1 MSQAL
6 LMIEEK
12 INQVRHQPDSQ
23 KGAERARLTR
33 ASIVN
38 KHTASNVEPLSWGN
52 AATSL
57 MMVLLIAFLGAIV
70 LYAQKPPDAVAVNAP
85 LTEFSSARAMKH
97 LETIAQRPHPTGSE
111 EHAQVRS
118 YILAAL
124 TAEGLQTEVQT
135 TPVVNNILARLK
147 GTGEGKALLL
157 VAHYDTVPSSPGAGD
172 DGSAVV
178 MMLETLRALKV
189 GPPLMND
196 VIFLFSD
203 GEEKGLL
210 GAKAFTYNHPW
221 ARDVGLVLNFDARGT
236 RGAALMFETSQGNG
250 WLIRQFAQAS
260 PYPLASSF
268 MQDVYHLLPN
278 STDFT
283 IFKEAGLRGLNFA
296 FIDGSSNY
304 HSERD
309 NLKNIDERSIQHE
322 GSNALA
328 LTRHFG
334 NVSLENSSA
343 GDAVYFNLPGSTMI
357 IYSMKLVLP
366 LTLAVSLLYV
376 ALIVYGFRKE
386 RLTARGIAQGC
397 LVIFLCVVS
406 AALILTVIQP
416 FLPSLRSAPA
426 NLSGENS
433 NRSDLFM
440 LSFVALT
447 LAISSALHALFR
459 RRASV
464 ENLMVGGLLWW
475 VILMVLTS
483 LYFPGASY
491 LFTWPL
497 LFSLVWCGLKLFR
510 KERES
515 ELFELLAAQVFAIIA
530 AMLIVTPAIYII
542 YVALTLN
549 GAVPVMMLVAL
560 LSGLLIPHFKVM
572 ALANRWLWPSALGLI
587 GVGLMVAGSL

>member
-1 MSQAL
+1 MVTEH
-6 LMIEEK
+6 I
-12 INQVRHQPDSQ
+12 
-23 KGAERARLTR
+23 
-33 ASIVN
+33 
-38 KHTASNVEPLSWGN
+38 ASNVEALSWGN

-70 LYAQKPPDAVAVNAP
+70 LYAQRPPDAVAVNAP

-97 LETIAQRPHPTGSE
+97 LEAIAQRPHPAGSD
-111 EHAQVRS
+111 EHAKVRS

-124 TAEGLQTEVQT
+124 AAAGLQPEAQT
-135 TPVVNNILARLK
+135 TPVVNNIIARLK

-157 VAHYDTVPSSPGAGD
+157 VGHYDTVPSSPGASD

-203 GEEKGLL
+203 GEENGLL

-236 RGAALMFETSQGNG
+236 RGPALMFETSQGND

-268 MQDVYHLLPN
+268 MQDVYHLMPN

-322 GSNALA
+322 GSNTLA
-328 LTRHFG
+328 LTRHLG
-334 NVSLENSSA
+334 NVSLETSGA
-343 GDAVYFNLPGSTMI
+343 DDAVYFNILGSMI

-366 LTLAVSLLYV
+366 LTLSVSLLYA

-386 RLTARGIAQGC
+386 RLTASGIAQGF
-397 LVIFLCVVS
+397 LVLFLCLVS
-406 AALILTVIQP
+406 AALILTIIQS
-416 FLPSLRSAPA
+416 LIPSLKTAPGQ
-426 NLSGENS
+426 LSGENS
-433 NRSDLFM
+433 NRSDLYM

-447 LAISSALHALFR
+447 MAISSALYALFNR
-459 RRASV
+459 HVSM

-475 VILMVLTS
+475 VILMVWTS

-497 LFSLVWCGLKLFR
+497 LFSLIWCGLKLVR

-530 AMLIVTPAIYII
+530 AMLILTPAIYII

-549 GAVPVMMLVAL
+549 GAVPVVMLVAL
-560 LSGLLIPHFKVM
+560 LAGLLIPHFKVM
-572 ALANRWLWPSALGLI
+572 SLANRWLWPGAVGLLS
-587 GVGLMVAGSL
+587 VGLMVAGSL